1 MKTKQT
7 HSFQTDSLQTDSLQT
22 HTLQTHTLN
31 TLNTLSPT
39 QSKAKYKIAF

>member
-7 HSFQTDSLQTDSLQT
+7 HSFQTDSLQTDS
-22 HTLQTHTLN
+22 LQTHTLN